1 MEGELY
7 MDYEY
12 IFSFKKPQLT
22 DNWFLDLNPLTK
34 LNLVIAIAIFSII
47 SKSWQVSVCII
58 LFYFLLATIAGK
70 FYSFAKIYIKLGLL
84 IGSLLFIMR
93 ALFIPGENLLF
104 SFWIFNITQEGID
117 KGVGFSTLVVSLCGS
132 LVLYSQLTR
141 AKDLMYAL
149 EKLGAPH
156 TTTYIILSSFQSIID
171 LGDRAKLIMDS
182 QRARGI
188 ETEGTLLQRIKAFM
202 PIMGPLLLGAISSTE
217 EKAIAM
223 DARAFSSPTKNTHMS
238 ELRNVPLWEKV
249 MVLLVNISLI
259 LFIIWRLI

>member
-1 MEGELY
+1 

-12 IFSFKKPQLT
+12 VFSFNKPQLT
-22 DNWFLDLNPLTK
+22 GNWFLDLNPLTK

-58 LFYFLLATIAGK
+58 ILYFLIAAIAGK

-93 ALFIPGENLLF
+93 AMFIPGKNILF
-104 SFWIFNITQEGID
+104 SFWVFTITQEGINQ
-117 KGVGFSTLVVSLCGS
+117 GVWFSTLVVSLCGS
-132 LVLYSQLTR
+132 LVLYSKITR

-156 TTTYIILSSFQSIID
+156 STTYIILSSLQSIID
-171 LGDRAKLIMDS
+171 LGERAKLIMDS
-182 QRARGI
+182 QKARGI
-188 ETEGTLLQRIKAFM
+188 ETEGTIFRRVKAFM
-202 PIMGPLLLGAISSTE
+202 PIMGPLLLGAIASTE

-238 ELRNVPLWEKV
+238 ELRQVPLWEKMV
-249 MVLLVNISLI
+249 VLLINISLI